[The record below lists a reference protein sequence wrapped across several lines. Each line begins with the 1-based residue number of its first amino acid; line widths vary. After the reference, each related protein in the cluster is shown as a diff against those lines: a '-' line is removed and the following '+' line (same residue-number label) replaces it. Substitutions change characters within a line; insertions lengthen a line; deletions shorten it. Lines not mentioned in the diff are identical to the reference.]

1 MANERLEPLAKAM
14 RAAVTDE
21 EKQRAWE
28 RLEAW
33 ERKEY
38 LRMARAA
45 CEFFFGKDSGG
56 YVIVPAEGAVGKARE
71 AIVELTAALDWQRRA
86 QHETQQHAMAYDDL
100 VRLAKE
106 RGQAALRALR
116 GGNDG

>member
-28 RLEAW
+28 RLEVW

-45 CEFFFGKDSGG
+45 CEFFFGKNSGG
-56 YVIVPAEGAVGKARE
+56 YVIVPAEAAVGKARE
-71 AIVELTAALDWQRRA
+71 ALREGLAVGSPDEP
-86 QHETQQHAMAYDDL
+86 QHYADACG
-100 VRLAKE
+100 V
-106 RGQAALRALR
+106 ALRALGR
-116 GGNDG
+116 DNDD

>member
-45 CEFFFGKDSGG
+45 YASIFGKDKDGR
-56 YVIVPAEGAVGKARE
+56 VIVPAEGAVGKARE
-71 AIVELTAALDWQRRA
+71 ELTRYCRRRCPTEYCA
-86 QHETQQHAMAYDDL
+86 ESEQNCG
-100 VRLAKE
+100 VNV
-106 RGQAALRALR
+106 ALRALGVR
-116 GGNDG
+116 